1 MSSFFRTVGSDSDSD
16 SSSDEELLSDASGSE
31 DGQADGP
38 KKTAASSK
46 NRFLKGGSDSDD
58 SDSDDDDDDMDGS
71 DSDDDPK
78 KATATGATKANKFL
92 VGADSDTDSDSED
105 ESRKIVKSAKSKR
118 QDEIDASVKI
128 MENGAK
134 INDWVVISAE
144 FDKLVRLITRQ
155 ANAADPLPVSYLK
168 VILSLEESQI
178 AVNENAAVKKKMNAT
193 NAKALN
199 TMKQKLKKTIR
210 ENEAIIEKYKADPE
224 AFEKEAA
231 AADAPVAVSKKS
243 KKSKNL
249 DSEAEAEDDDDFTM
263 VGKGGKSFSF
273 SPDSIFKTLQS
284 VLEARGKKNTDR
296 TEQLMI
302 LDKLLSISTTTYQR
316 IRVLLALISSQ
327 FDYNPA
333 ITTHLSTEAWKSA
346 RVRLDELLTLLS
358 TETQYI
364 VQEETVDY
372 DDQEERA
379 PDADPAQK
387 LQVRGSI
394 ISLVDRLDD
403 EFTKSLQNIDPH
415 TSEYIERLKDEK
427 ELYCTIVRAQSYFE
441 RVELTTAIA
450 KAVTRRL
457 EHVYCKPDAVIQ
469 PLEAAVPE
477 LPSKIF
483 TPTSSPADTSSYKSS
498 ELIHALCAYLYKTD
512 NSLLQT
518 RAALCQIFNY
528 GLHDEYYRARDL
540 LLMLHLQETVHGADV
555 GTQIMYNRTVVQLGL
570 SAFRLGLIKESQ
582 SILQDIFA
590 SQRVKELLAQGVQAQ
605 RYSQL
610 TPEQDKIERQR
621 QLPYHMHINLELLE
635 CAYLV
640 SSMLLEIPN
649 LAQAGNDVE
658 LKKRQISRTFRR
670 MFDYAERQVFTGPP
684 ENKRDHI
691 MQASKALQTGDWQK
705 CIELIHGIKIWS
717 LMPRQDALKEM
728 LTRKI
733 QEEALRTYLFT
744 YSSYY
749 STVSIE
755 YLSTSFQLS
764 ETEVT
769 SIVSR
774 MIWNE
779 ELGGA
784 SLDQIDKVVVLSKQE
799 LTKLQQLTIGLIDK
813 VNGMAETNERYLE
826 SKIGAGNDR
835 EGGNRAG
842 TGGAER
848 KDGEP
853 ARGPRRGG
861 GAKNY
866 RGGRGRGTFSG
877 PIGGRAIAAGGD
889 HRRG

>member
-1 MSSFFRTVGSDSDSD
+1 MSSFFRTVGSDSESD

-31 DGQADGP
+31 AGQTDGL
-38 KKTAASSK
+38 KKTAAPLK

-58 SDSDDDDDDMDGS
+58 SDSDDDSDDMDAS

-78 KATATGATKANKFL
+78 KATTGATKANKFL

-105 ESRKIVKSAKSKR
+105 ESRRVVKSAKSKR

-144 FDKLVRLITRQ
+144 FDKLVRLINRQ
-155 ANAADPLPVSYLK
+155 ANAADPLPVSYIK
-168 VILSLEESQI
+168 IILSLEESQI
-178 AVNENAAVKKKMNAT
+178 AVNENANVKKKMNAT

-224 AFEKEAA
+224 AFEQEAA
-231 AADAPVAVSKKS
+231 AVDAPVAPSKKS
-243 KKSKNL
+243 KKSKSR
-249 DSEAEAEDDDDFTM
+249 DSEQGAEDDDDFTM

-296 TEQLMI
+296 QEQLMI

-333 ITTHLSTEAWKSA
+333 TTTHLPTEAWKSA
-346 RVRLDELLTLLS
+346 RVRLDELLNLLS
-358 TETQYI
+358 TETQFI

-379 PDADPAQK
+379 PDADPTKK

-394 ISLVDRLDD
+394 SSLLDRLDD

-427 ELYCTIVRAQSYFE
+427 ELYCTIVRAQSYLE
-441 RVELTTAIA
+441 RVELTTAVA

-469 PLEAAVPE
+469 PLEAAVPD

-483 TPTSSPADTSSYKSS
+483 TPSSSPSDSSSYSSS

-590 SQRVKELLAQGVQAQ
+590 TQRVKELLAQGVQAQ
-605 RYSQL
+605 RFSQL

-635 CAYLV
+635 CVYLV
-640 SSMLLEIPN
+640 ASMLLEIPN

-670 MFDYAERQVFTGPP
+670 MFDYAERQAFTGPP

-705 CIELIHGIKIWS
+705 CVELIHGIKIWS

-755 YLSTSFQLS
+755 YLATSFQL
-764 ETEVT
+764 TESGVT

-784 SLDQIDKVVVLSKQE
+784 SLDLIDKVVVLSKQE
-799 LTKLQQLTIGLIDK
+799 LTKLQQLTIGLVDK
-813 VNGMAETNERYLE
+813 VSGMAETNERYLE
-826 SKIGAGNDR
+826 SKLGAGGDR

-842 TGGAER
+842 TSGAER

-853 ARGPRRGG
+853 QRGPRRGG

-877 PIGGRAIAAGGD
+877 PIGGRAIAAGGE
-889 HRRG
+889 RRQG

>member
-1 MSSFFRTVGSDSDSD
+1 
-16 SSSDEELLSDASGSE
+16 
-31 DGQADGP
+31 
-38 KKTAASSK
+38 
-46 NRFLKGGSDSDD
+46 
-58 SDSDDDDDDMDGS
+58 
-71 DSDDDPK
+71 
-78 KATATGATKANKFL
+78 
-92 VGADSDTDSDSED
+92 
-105 ESRKIVKSAKSKR
+105 
-118 QDEIDASVKI
+118 
-128 MENGAK
+128 
-134 INDWVVISAE
+134 
-144 FDKLVRLITRQ
+144 
-155 ANAADPLPVSYLK
+155 
-168 VILSLEESQI
+168 
-178 AVNENAAVKKKMNAT
+178 
-193 NAKALN
+193 
-199 TMKQKLKKTIR
+199 
-210 ENEAIIEKYKADPE
+210 
-224 AFEKEAA
+224 
-231 AADAPVAVSKKS
+231 
-243 KKSKNL
+243 
-249 DSEAEAEDDDDFTM
+249 
-263 VGKGGKSFSF
+263 
-273 SPDSIFKTLQS
+273 
-284 VLEARGKKNTDR
+284 
-296 TEQLMI
+296 MI

-316 IRVLLALISSQ
+316 IRILLALISSQ

-333 ITTHLSTEAWKSA
+333 VTTHLPTEAWKSA
-346 RVRLDELLTLLS
+346 RVRLDELLNLLS
-358 TETQYI
+358 TETQFV

-379 PDADPAQK
+379 PDSESTNK

-394 ISLVDRLDD
+394 SSLLDRLDD

-441 RVELTTAIA
+441 RVELTSAVA

-483 TPTSSPADTSSYKSS
+483 TPTSSPVESSSYSSS

-528 GLHDEYYRARDL
+528 GLHDEFYRARDL

-705 CIELIHGIKIWS
+705 CIELINGIKIWA

-755 YLSTSFQLS
+755 YLATSFQLS
-764 ETEVT
+764 EPDVT

-799 LTKLQQLTIGLIDK
+799 LTKLQQLTIGLVDK
-813 VNGMAETNERYLE
+813 VSGMAETNERYLE
-826 SKIGAGNDR
+826 SKIGAGADR
-835 EGGNRAG
+835 DGANRAG
-842 TGGAER
+842 TGGTER
-848 KDGEP
+848 KEGEP
-853 ARGPRRGG
+853 QRGPRRGG

-877 PIGGRAIAAGGD
+877 PIGGRTVAAGGD
-889 HRRG
+889 RRRG

>member
-1 MSSFFRTVGSDSDSD
+1 MSSFFRTVGSDSESD

-31 DGQADGP
+31 AGQTDGL
-38 KKTAASSK
+38 KKTAAPLK

-58 SDSDDDDDDMDGS
+58 SDSDDDSDDMDAS

-78 KATATGATKANKFL
+78 KATTGATKANKFL

-105 ESRKIVKSAKSKR
+105 ESRRVVKSAKSKR

-144 FDKLVRLITRQ
+144 FDKLVRLINRQ
-155 ANAADPLPVSYLK
+155 ANAADPLPVSYIK
-168 VILSLEESQI
+168 IILSLEESQI
-178 AVNENAAVKKKMNAT
+178 AVNENANVKKKMNAT

-224 AFEKEAA
+224 AFEQEAA
-231 AADAPVAVSKKS
+231 AVDAPVAPSKKS
-243 KKSKNL
+243 KKSKSR
-249 DSEAEAEDDDDFTM
+249 DSEQGAEDDDDFTM

-296 TEQLMI
+296 QEQLMI

-333 ITTHLSTEAWKSA
+333 TTTHLPTEAWKSA
-346 RVRLDELLTLLS
+346 RVRLDELLNLLS
-358 TETQYI
+358 TETQFI

-379 PDADPAQK
+379 PDADPTKK

-394 ISLVDRLDD
+394 SSLLDRLDD

-427 ELYCTIVRAQSYFE
+427 ELYCTIVRAQSYLE
-441 RVELTTAIA
+441 RVELTTAVA

-469 PLEAAVPE
+469 PLEAAVPD

-483 TPTSSPADTSSYKSS
+483 TPSSSPSDSSSYSSS

-590 SQRVKELLAQGVQAQ
+590 TQRVKELLAQGVQAQ
-605 RYSQL
+605 RFSQL

-635 CAYLV
+635 CVYLV
-640 SSMLLEIPN
+640 ASMLLEIPN

-670 MFDYAERQVFTGPP
+670 MFDYAERQAFTGPP

-705 CIELIHGIKIWS
+705 CVELIHGIKIWS

-755 YLSTSFQLS
+755 YLATSFQLTES
-764 ETEVT
+764 EVT

-784 SLDQIDKVVVLSKQE
+784 SLDLIDKVVVLSKQE
-799 LTKLQQLTIGLIDK
+799 LTKLQQLTIGLVDK
-813 VNGMAETNERYLE
+813 VSGMAETNERYLE
-826 SKIGAGNDR
+826 SKLGAGGDR

-842 TGGAER
+842 TSGAER

-853 ARGPRRGG
+853 QRGPRRGG

-877 PIGGRAIAAGGD
+877 PIGGRAIAAGGE
-889 HRRG
+889 RRQG

>member
-16 SSSDEELLSDASGSE
+16 SSSDEELLSDASGS
-31 DGQADGP
+31 DAGQADGL
-38 KKTAASSK
+38 KKTAAPLK

-58 SDSDDDDDDMDGS
+58 SDSDDDSDDMDAS

-78 KATATGATKANKFL
+78 KVTTTGAIKANKFL

-105 ESRKIVKSAKSKR
+105 ESRRVVKSAKSKR

-144 FDKLVRLITRQ
+144 FDKLVRLINRQ
-155 ANAADPLPVSYLK
+155 ANAADPLPISYIKL
-168 VILSLEESQI
+168 ILSLEQSQI

-224 AFEKEAA
+224 AFEQEAA
-231 AADAPVAVSKKS
+231 AVDAPVAPVKKS
-243 KKSKNL
+243 KKSKSR
-249 DSEAEAEDDDDFTM
+249 DSDQEAEDDDDFTM

-296 TEQLMI
+296 QEQLMI

-316 IRVLLALISSQ
+316 IRILLALVSSQ

-333 ITTHLSTEAWKSA
+333 ITTHLPTEAWKSA
-346 RVRLDELLTLLS
+346 RLRLDELLTLLS
-358 TETQYI
+358 AETQYI
-364 VQEETVDY
+364 VQEETLDY

-379 PDADPAQK
+379 PDSDTTKK

-394 ISLVDRLDD
+394 ISLLDRLDD

-427 ELYCTIVRAQSYFE
+427 ELYCTIVRAQSYLE
-441 RVELTTAIA
+441 RVELTASVA

-483 TPTSSPADTSSYKSS
+483 TPASSASDSSSYSSS
-498 ELIHALCAYLYKTD
+498 ELIHSLCAYLYKTD

-540 LLMLHLQETVHGADV
+540 LLMLHLQESVHGADV

-590 SQRVKELLAQGVQAQ
+590 TQRVKELLAQGVQAQ

-705 CIELIHGIKIWS
+705 CIELINGIKIWS

-755 YLSTSFQLS
+755 YLATSFQLS
-764 ETEVT
+764 ESEVT

-799 LTKLQQLTIGLIDK
+799 LTKLQQLTVGLVDK
-813 VNGMAETNERYLE
+813 VNGMAETNERYME
-826 SKIGAGNDR
+826 SKIGAGGDR
-835 EGGNRAG
+835 EGGNRTG
-842 TGGAER
+842 TSGAER

-853 ARGPRRGG
+853 QRGPRRGG

-889 HRRG
+889 RRRG

>member
-263 VGKGGKSFSF
+263 
-273 SPDSIFKTLQS
+273 
-284 VLEARGKKNTDR
+284 
-296 TEQLMI
+296 
-302 LDKLLSISTTTYQR
+302 LLSISTTTYQR

>member
-1 MSSFFRTVGSDSDSD
+1 MSSFFRTVGSDSESD

-31 DGQADGP
+31 AGQTDGL
-38 KKTAASSK
+38 KKTSAPLK

-58 SDSDDDDDDMDGS
+58 SDSDDDSDDMDAS
-71 DSDDDPK
+71 DSDDDPQ
-78 KATATGATKANKFL
+78 KATTGVTKANKFL

-105 ESRKIVKSAKSKR
+105 ESRRVVKSAKSKR

-144 FDKLVRLITRQ
+144 FDKLVRLINRQ
-155 ANAADPLPVSYLK
+155 ANAADPLPVSYVK
-168 VILSLEESQI
+168 IILSLEESQI
-178 AVNENAAVKKKMNAT
+178 SVNENASVKKKMNAT

-224 AFEKEAA
+224 AFEQEA
-231 AADAPVAVSKKS
+231 AADAPVAPAKKDKKS
-243 KKSKNL
+243 KSR
-249 DSEAEAEDDDDFTM
+249 DSEQGAEDDEDFTI

-296 TEQLMI
+296 QEQLMI

-316 IRVLLALISSQ
+316 IRILLALISSQ

-333 ITTHLSTEAWKSA
+333 TTTHLPTEAWKSA
-346 RVRLDELLTLLS
+346 RVRLDELLNLLS
-358 TETQYI
+358 TETQFI
-364 VQEETVDY
+364 VQEETLDY

-379 PDADPAQK
+379 PDADPTKK
-387 LQVRGSI
+387 LQIRGSI
-394 ISLVDRLDD
+394 SSLLDRLDD

-427 ELYCTIVRAQSYFE
+427 ELYCTIVRVQSYLE
-441 RVELTTAIA
+441 RVELTTAVA

-469 PLEAAVPE
+469 PLEAAVPD

-483 TPTSSPADTSSYKSS
+483 TPSSTPSDSSSYSSS

-528 GLHDEYYRARDL
+528 GLHDEFYRARDL

-590 SQRVKELLAQGVQAQ
+590 TQRVKELLAQGVQAQ
-605 RYSQL
+605 RFSQL

-635 CAYLV
+635 CVYLV
-640 SSMLLEIPN
+640 ASMLLEIPN

-670 MFDYAERQVFTGPP
+670 MFDYAERQAFTGPP

-705 CIELIHGIKIWS
+705 CVELIHGIKIWS

-728 LTRKI
+728 LTKKI

-755 YLSTSFQLS
+755 YLATSFQLT
-764 ETEVT
+764 EPEVT

-784 SLDQIDKVVVLSKQE
+784 SLDQIDKVVVVSKQE
-799 LTKLQQLTIGLIDK
+799 LTKLQQLTIGLVDK
-813 VNGMAETNERYLE
+813 VSGMAETNERYLE
-826 SKIGAGNDR
+826 SKLGAGGDR

-842 TGGAER
+842 ASGAER

-853 ARGPRRGG
+853 QRGPRRGG

-877 PIGGRAIAAGGD
+877 PIGGRAIAAGGE
-889 HRRG
+889 RRQG

>member
-1 MSSFFRTVGSDSDSD
+1 MSSFFRTVGSDSESD

-31 DGQADGP
+31 AGQTDGL
-38 KKTAASSK
+38 KKTAAPLK

-58 SDSDDDDDDMDGS
+58 SDSDDDSDDMDAS

-78 KATATGATKANKFL
+78 KATTGATKANKFL

-105 ESRKIVKSAKSKR
+105 ESRRVVKSAKSKR

-144 FDKLVRLITRQ
+144 FDKLVRLINRQ
-155 ANAADPLPVSYLK
+155 ANAADPLPVSYIK
-168 VILSLEESQI
+168 IILSLEESQI
-178 AVNENAAVKKKMNAT
+178 AVNENANVKKKMNAT

-224 AFEKEAA
+224 AFEQEAA
-231 AADAPVAVSKKS
+231 AVDAPVAPSKKS
-243 KKSKNL
+243 KKSKSR
-249 DSEAEAEDDDDFTM
+249 DSEQGAEDDDDFTM

-296 TEQLMI
+296 QEQLMI

-333 ITTHLSTEAWKSA
+333 TTTHLPTEAWKSA
-346 RVRLDELLTLLS
+346 RVRLDELLNLLS
-358 TETQYI
+358 TETQFI

-379 PDADPAQK
+379 PDADPTKK

-394 ISLVDRLDD
+394 SSLLDRLDD

-427 ELYCTIVRAQSYFE
+427 ELYCTIVRAQSYLE
-441 RVELTTAIA
+441 RVELTTAVA

-469 PLEAAVPE
+469 PLEAAVPD

-483 TPTSSPADTSSYKSS
+483 TPPSSPSDSSSYSSS

-590 SQRVKELLAQGVQAQ
+590 TQRVKELLAQGVQAQ
-605 RYSQL
+605 RFSQL

-635 CAYLV
+635 CVYLV
-640 SSMLLEIPN
+640 ASMLLEIPN

-670 MFDYAERQVFTGPP
+670 MFDYAERQAFTGPP

-705 CIELIHGIKIWS
+705 CVELIHGIKIWS

-755 YLSTSFQLS
+755 YLATSFQLTES
-764 ETEVT
+764 EVT

-784 SLDQIDKVVVLSKQE
+784 SLDLIDKVVVLSKQE
-799 LTKLQQLTIGLIDK
+799 LTKLQQLTIGLVDK
-813 VNGMAETNERYLE
+813 VSGMAETNERYLE
-826 SKIGAGNDR
+826 SKLGAGGDR

-842 TGGAER
+842 TSGAER

-853 ARGPRRGG
+853 QRGPRRGG

-877 PIGGRAIAAGGD
+877 PIGGRAIAAGGE
-889 HRRG
+889 RRQG

>member
-1 MSSFFRTVGSDSDSD
+1 MSSFFRTVGSDSESD
-16 SSSDEELLSDASGSE
+16 SSSDEELLSGASGSE
-31 DGQADGP
+31 AGQADGP
-38 KKTAASSK
+38 KKTTAPLK

-58 SDSDDDDDDMDGS
+58 SDSDDDSDDMDGS

-78 KATATGATKANKFL
+78 KTTTTGAIKANKFL

-105 ESRKIVKSAKSKR
+105 ESRRVVKSAKSKR
-118 QDEIDASVKI
+118 QDEIDGSVKI

-155 ANAADPLPVSYLK
+155 ANAADPLPVSFIK
-168 VILSLEESQI
+168 VILSLEESQT

-224 AFEKEAA
+224 AFEQEAA
-231 AADAPVAVSKKS
+231 AVDAPVPAAKKS
-243 KKSKNL
+243 KKSKTH
-249 DSEAEAEDDDDFTM
+249 DSEEEPDDDDDFTM

-296 TEQLMI
+296 QEQLMI

-316 IRVLLALISSQ
+316 IRILLALISSQ

-333 ITTHLSTEAWKSA
+333 ITTHLPTEAWKSA
-346 RVRLDELLTLLS
+346 RVRLDELLNLLS
-358 TETQYI
+358 TETQFV

-379 PDADPAQK
+379 PDSDPTKK

-394 ISLVDRLDD
+394 SSLLDRLDD

-441 RVELTTAIA
+441 AVELTSAVA

-483 TPTSSPADTSSYKSS
+483 TPTSSPADSASYSSS

-649 LAQAGNDVE
+649 LAQAGNDAE

-705 CIELIHGIKIWS
+705 CIELINGIKIWA

-755 YLSTSFQLS
+755 YLATSFQLS
-764 ETEVT
+764 ESEVT

-799 LTKLQQLTIGLIDK
+799 LTKLQQLTIGLVDK
-813 VNGMAETNERYLE
+813 VSGMADTNERYLE
-826 SKIGAGNDR
+826 SKIGAGADR
-835 EGGNRAG
+835 DGANRAG

-853 ARGPRRGG
+853 QRGPRRGG

-877 PIGGRAIAAGGD
+877 PIGGRAVTAGGD
-889 HRRG
+889 RRRG

>member
-1 MSSFFRTVGSDSDSD
+1 MSSFFRTVGSDSESD

-31 DGQADGP
+31 AGQTDGL
-38 KKTAASSK
+38 KKTAAPLK

-58 SDSDDDDDDMDGS
+58 SDSDDDSDDMDAS

-78 KATATGATKANKFL
+78 KATTGATKANKFL

-105 ESRKIVKSAKSKR
+105 ESRRVVKSAKSKR

-144 FDKLVRLITRQ
+144 FDKLVRLINRQ
-155 ANAADPLPVSYLK
+155 ANAADPLPVSYIK
-168 VILSLEESQI
+168 IILSLEESQI
-178 AVNENAAVKKKMNAT
+178 AVNENANVKKKMNAT

-224 AFEKEAA
+224 AFEQEAA
-231 AADAPVAVSKKS
+231 AVDAPVAPSKKS
-243 KKSKNL
+243 KKSKSR
-249 DSEAEAEDDDDFTM
+249 DSEQGAEDDDDFTM

-296 TEQLMI
+296 QEQLMI

-333 ITTHLSTEAWKSA
+333 TTTHLPTEAWKSA
-346 RVRLDELLTLLS
+346 RVRLDELLNLLS
-358 TETQYI
+358 TETQFI

-379 PDADPAQK
+379 PDADPTKK

-394 ISLVDRLDD
+394 SSLLDRLDD

-427 ELYCTIVRAQSYFE
+427 ELYCTIVRAQSYLE
-441 RVELTTAIA
+441 RVELTTGVA

-469 PLEAAVPE
+469 PLEAAVPD

-483 TPTSSPADTSSYKSS
+483 TPSSSPSDSSSYSSS

-590 SQRVKELLAQGVQAQ
+590 TQRVKELLAQGVQAQ
-605 RYSQL
+605 RFSQL

-635 CAYLV
+635 CVYLV
-640 SSMLLEIPN
+640 ASMLLEIPN

-670 MFDYAERQVFTGPP
+670 MFDYAERQAFTGPP

-705 CIELIHGIKIWS
+705 CVELIHGIKIWS

-755 YLSTSFQLS
+755 YLATSFQLTES
-764 ETEVT
+764 EVT

-784 SLDQIDKVVVLSKQE
+784 SLDLIDKVVVLSKQE
-799 LTKLQQLTIGLIDK
+799 LTKLQQLTIGLVDK
-813 VNGMAETNERYLE
+813 VSGMAETNERYLE
-826 SKIGAGNDR
+826 SKLGAGGDR

-842 TGGAER
+842 TSGAER

-853 ARGPRRGG
+853 QRGPRRGG

-877 PIGGRAIAAGGD
+877 PIGGRAIAAGGE
-889 HRRG
+889 RRQG